1 ISEEKI
7 PDSAAEM
14 SSVRCYTQC
23 KTEKFSLTWTI
34 TKFSFA
40 EAVVRSSSF
49 TNASEELKWS
59 LLLYTNGVSHYEGYL
74 SLYFQLD
81 SGPQTGIR
89 AKGRMVILNSD
100 GEEIKVHTMRDRNVL
115 GFDTFARR
123 EDIMDEE
130 AGILRDDTLTVTCEV
145 CSVYIT
151 TLNTLDV
158 KVPECRMADELGN
171 LWDQS
176 LLPDCSL
183 VVGGQEFQAH
193 KAILAARC
201 PVFRAMFTHD
211 MKERQTNRVEIQGV
225 EPEVLRELVTFIY
238 SGKAPNIQDM
248 AADLLVAADMYLL
261 DRLKRMCEEVLCRSL
276 TVENAA
282 EILII
287 ADLHLTPELKE
298 EAITFINRW
307 MLYLLFSFSH
317 FSDVLRTPGWKTV
330 QMDHPCLMGELY
342 HSLVSAGASPAKRP
356 RRY

>member
-1 ISEEKI
+1 HSRVISMFGT
-7 PDSAAEM
+7 AEM

-100 GEEIKVHTMRDRNVL
+100 GEEAISGGEDRNVL

-145 CSVYIT
+145 SSVCIT
-151 TLNTLDV
+151 TLNTLDMSV
-158 KVPECRMADELGN
+158 KVPVCRMADELGN

-238 SGKAPNIQDM
+238 CGKAPNIQDM

-261 DRLKRMCEEVLCRSL
+261 DRLKRMCEEVLRRSL

-298 EAITFINRW
+298 EAITFIN
-307 MLYLLFSFSH
+307 SH

-342 HSLVSAGASPAKRP
+342 RSLVSAGASPSKRP
-356 RRY
+356 RLH